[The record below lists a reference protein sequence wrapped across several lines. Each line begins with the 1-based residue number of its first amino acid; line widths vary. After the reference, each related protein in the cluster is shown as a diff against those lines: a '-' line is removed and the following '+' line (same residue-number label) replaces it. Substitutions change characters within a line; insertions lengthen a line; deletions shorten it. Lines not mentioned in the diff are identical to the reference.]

1 MPEIAFFRPRTLA
14 QAIECLA
21 SDREARP
28 IAGGQTLV
36 AMLNANLV
44 EPSALVAL
52 ADLAELRGI
61 APTGNGIR
69 IGAMTT
75 HRELAATPTLAGS
88 QRILA
93 EAAAQIAH
101 PAIRTMGTLGGALC
115 HGDAAADYPAA
126 VVAADASLEILGPGG
141 SRRVRAREF
150 FKDFLTTDLG
160 PGEILV
166 AVELPKPL
174 SNSTGHYL
182 KFARVEGD
190 FATVSVAVVLAVE
203 SGRCALAR
211 VALGGCGPIPV
222 RSDAADA
229 ALEGSALD
237 DAALD
242 RAGAL
247 LAQASDPQDDVRG
260 SAEYRRLVIPG
271 LVHRAIATAAA
282 RIGRPA

>member
-1 MPEIAFFRPRTLA
+1 MAEMAFFRPRTLA
-14 QAIECLA
+14 QAIQCLA

-44 EPSALVAL
+44 APSALVSL

-61 APTGNGIR
+61 VPTANGVR
-69 IGAMTT
+69 IGAMVT
-75 HRELAATPTLAGS
+75 HRELAAEPRLVGS
-88 QRILA
+88 HRVLA

-126 VVAADASLEILGPGG
+126 VVAAGATLELAGPAGL
-141 SRRVRAREF
+141 RRVAAADF
-150 FKDFLTTDLG
+150 FKDFLTIDLG
-160 PGEILV
+160 TGEILV
-166 AVELPKPL
+166 AVELPKLPPT
-174 SNSTGHYL
+174 STGHYL

-190 FATVSVAVVLAVE
+190 FATVSVAVAVAVADV
-203 SGRCALAR
+203 RCVMAR

-222 RSDAADA
+222 RSDPADA
-229 ALEGSALD
+229 ALCGSALD
-237 DAALD
+237 DATLE

-247 LAQASDPQDDVRG
+247 LAAASDPQDDVRG

-271 LVHRAIATAAA
+271 LVRRAVSATAA
-282 RIGRPA
+282 RLGMRT